1 MRVKIVI
8 NELFEHDYVEIHTKE
23 VNKEISE
30 AVLQLQNNTK
40 VIPVNED
47 GKIKVLK
54 QTEIY
59 LVKSSEG
66 SLIVKTKDKT
76 YTLNKKL
83 YEVPLLMGPD
93 FMKISKST
101 YINLK
106 HLDSVEATF
115 GGVMRV
121 NLKNNDKD
129 YISRMYVK
137 ELKKYL
143 KI

>member
-1 MRVKIVI
+1 MKDFNR
-8 NELFEHDYVEIHTKE
+8 
-23 VNKEISE
+23 
-30 AVLQLQNNTK
+30 
-40 VIPVNED
+40 
-47 GKIKVLK
+47 
-54 QTEIY
+54 
-59 LVKSSEG
+59 
-66 SLIVKTKDKT
+66 KTKDKT
-76 YTLNKKL
+76 YTLNKNFMKFL
-83 YEVPLLMGPD
+83 VDGSD
-93 FMKISKST
+93 FMRISKST